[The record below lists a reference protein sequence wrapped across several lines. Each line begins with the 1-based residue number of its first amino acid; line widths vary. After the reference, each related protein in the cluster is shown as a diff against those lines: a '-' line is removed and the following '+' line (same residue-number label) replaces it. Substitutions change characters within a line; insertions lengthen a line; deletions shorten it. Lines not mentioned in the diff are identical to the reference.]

1 MPIVSRRHITQTAG
15 TIIVSPA
22 NEDNS
27 ELLTFE
33 EYEKGFS
40 PEPVSLWIPV
50 SHSLP
55 QKDTPVL
62 IRVRHHD
69 SVLCAVGSI
78 PHGSVCWLLEFPFGN
93 PPGWQYLTDSVIAW
107 MPIPEYTEES

>member
-1 MPIVSRRHITQTAG
+1 MPIVSRRHITPTSG

-22 NEDNS
+22 NDDDYGDDMTDEEVTAYIAIIDN
-27 ELLTFE
+27 
-33 EYEKGFS
+33 
-40 PEPVSLWIPV
+40 PWIPV

-62 IRVRHHD
+62 IRVNHHD
-69 SVLCAVGSI
+69 TVLCAVGSI

-107 MPIPEYTEES
+107 MPIPEYEEAA